1 MPGVPRDRFGG
12 IVLCGGKSERMGRPK
27 LSLPFGDETML
38 VRIVRIIGQVVSPV
52 VVVAAC
58 GQALPELPVGTLVT
72 TDEVENRGP
81 LAGLAAGMKAL
92 PERVEAVYASSCD
105 VPLLKAE
112 FVRAMVEML
121 GDHELAVPRDGTYYH
136 PLSGVYRTSLVARVV
151 RMVEEG
157 RLRSQVFVQESDAR
171 IVDVSEL
178 RAVDPALGSLFNVNT
193 PEDFHRALVAAGLT
207 AHDGPP
213 EPLRV

>member
-1 MPGVPRDRFGG
+1 MQAVPRDRFGG

-27 LSLPFGDETML
+27 LLLPFGDETML
-38 VRIVRIIGQVVSPV
+38 ARVVRIVGQVVSPV

-58 GQALPELPVGTLVT
+58 GQALPELPSGTLVT
-72 TDEVENRGP
+72 ADEVEDRGP

-112 FVRAMVEML
+112 FVRAMVEAL
-121 GDHELAVPRDGTYYH
+121 GEHELAVPRDGTHFH
-136 PLSGVYRTSLVARVV
+136 PLSGAYRTSLMTRVG
-151 RMVEEG
+151 RMVAER
-157 RLRSQVFVQESDAR
+157 RLRSQLLVQESDAR

-178 RAVDPALGSLFNVNT
+178 RAVDPALGSLFNINT
-193 PEDFHRALVAAGLT
+193 PDDYQQALVAAGLP
-207 AHDGPP
+207 A
-213 EPLRV
+213 